1 MNTNIYTKSSYY
13 EQFQAG
19 LSKISESLDKADS
32 FHLNLYYSSIVAMV
46 EKYLFDVYVNEI
58 EGDEEAFFRM
68 SLTDKYRNTSY
79 SLAQVLK
86 GDVKKTVINSIKNL
100 VWHRLNDIDYLYK
113 NTFNIK
119 FNVST
124 KLLDIISVRHDI
136 VHRNGFDIDGGTVE
150 VNAQNVVDAIGV
162 VGDFI
167 LDIDKKYY
175 SYKSKSATA

>member
-1 MNTNIYTKSSYY
+1 MNTNVYTKSPYY

-86 GDVKKTVINSIKNL
+86 GDVKKTV
-100 VWHRLNDIDYLYK
+100 
-113 NTFNIK
+113 
-119 FNVST
+119 
-124 KLLDIISVRHDI
+124 
-136 VHRNGFDIDGGTVE
+136 
-150 VNAQNVVDAIGV
+150 
-162 VGDFI
+162 
-167 LDIDKKYY
+167 
-175 SYKSKSATA
+175 